1 MMKRTVFV
9 VMWSA
14 LLATFASAQEIAG
27 SFDELRARIRF
38 DETLFITDTRG
49 TTIEGRLLTVAGSSM
64 DVRLGRNEA
73 TPPLR
78 LSESDVNN
86 IYVVRRDRLWNGPLI
101 GFAIGAGIAAIIEGI
116 NTKGVQKFQGGAVVG
131 LGSLCALVGLT
142 FDLFNKEKVTVYVQ
156 TPTSKN

>member
-1 MMKRTVFV
+1 MMKRTVFLA
-9 VMWSA
+9 MWVA
-14 LLATFASAQEIAG
+14 LLASSASAQEIAG
-27 SFDELRARIRF
+27 SFSELRARIRF

-49 TTIEGRLLTVAGSSM
+49 STIEGRLLTVTGSSM
-64 DVRLGRNEA
+64 DIRLGRNEA

-86 IYVVRRDRLWNGPLI
+86 IYVVRRDPLWNGPLI
-101 GFAIGAGIAAIIEGI
+101 GFAVGAAIAAVIEGI
-116 NTKGVQKFQGGAVVG
+116 NTKGAQKFQGGSVVG

-156 TPTSKN
+156 KPGI